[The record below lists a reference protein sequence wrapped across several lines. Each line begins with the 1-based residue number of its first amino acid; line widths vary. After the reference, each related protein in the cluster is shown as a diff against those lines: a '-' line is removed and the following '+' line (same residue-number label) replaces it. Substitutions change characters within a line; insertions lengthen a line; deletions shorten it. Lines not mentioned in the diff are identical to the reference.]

1 MIEPI
6 TQSINSSDKIEL
18 LSPIKSHSTEKVLNS
33 SFRHSFRTSLSKS
46 ENRMFDD
53 SMKKLDYYLTPQK
66 DENTFD
72 IK

>member
-6 TQSINSSDKIEL
+6 TQSINSSYKIDL
-18 LSPIKSHSTEKVLNS
+18 LSPIKNHSTEKVENS
-33 SFRHSFRTSLSKS
+33 SFRQSFRTSLSKS

-66 DENTFD
+66 DENNFD
-72 IK
+72 FK